1 MSINVVVL
9 QGRLTDHPELKYTPS
24 NVAVTNFTLAVDR
37 AYVKSGAERQ
47 VDFINFEAWRNT
59 AEFICKH
66 FRKGQMIAV
75 RGYLKVDRYEDNEG
89 NKRTAYKVVAE
100 EVSFCGEKK
109 EASEEAEQPAVYTP
123 PVEAK
128 PYISPVPF
136 PVDEFEEIA
145 PMSDEDLPF

>member
-1 MSINVVVL
+1 MSLNVVAEM
-9 QGRLTDHPELKYTPS
+9 GRFTDHPELKYTPD
-24 NVAVTNFTLAVDR
+24 NTAVCSFTLAVPRPHSKD
-37 AYVKSGAERQ
+37 KT
-47 VDFINFEAWRNT
+47 DFINFEAWRNT
-59 AEFICKH
+59 AEFICKY

-75 RGYLKVDRYEDNEG
+75 RGYLKVDRYEDKEG
-89 NKRTAYKVVAE
+89 NKRNIYKVVAE

-109 EASEEAEQPAVYTP
+109 EASEETEQPTVYTP

-145 PMSDEDLPF
+145 PLSDEDFPF